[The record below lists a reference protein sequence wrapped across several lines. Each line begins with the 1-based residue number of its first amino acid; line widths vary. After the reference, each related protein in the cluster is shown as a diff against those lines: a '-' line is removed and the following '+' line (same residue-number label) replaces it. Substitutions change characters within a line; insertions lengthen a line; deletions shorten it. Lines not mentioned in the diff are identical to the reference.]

1 MKFEDID
8 IKKIT
13 IDKSI
18 KNSFDI
24 KLNNNY
30 IDFWSPELYVPFG
43 LESKFNNY
51 FINLKITDLEYCKL
65 FEYFIETFE
74 SKLIELLNIS
84 KEELNSQLRYTDNDT
99 IVYTKINEK
108 YKKILTNVKNKT
120 NENLTIYNIDKDS
133 YLKANFYVDK
143 LWYINNIYYYKFK
156 LKDIIIV

>member
-43 LESKFNNY
+43 LDNKFNNY
-51 FINLKITDLEYCKL
+51 FINLKITDSAYCKL
-65 FEYFIETFE
+65 FEYFIERFE
-74 SKLIELLNIS
+74 CKLIELLNIS
-84 KEELNSQLRYTDNDT
+84 KGELNSQLRYTDNGS

-108 YKKILTNVKNKT
+108 YKKILTNVKNKS